1 MYICD
6 KTIENNNIINIKV
19 YMLNFKSVRVN

>member
-6 KTIENNNIINIKV
+6 KMIENNNIINIKV